1 MVDQKA
7 SSDEACTKKQKAQY
21 INSVKV
27 ATEKMQRQ
35 NKASLAEITRQ
46 QSTSVMMKSRPTRIL
61 PIFYVTG
68 PLTSEREIKL
78 DVTEMN
84 MLRRRMVQREKQIL
98 RKENSRYFSQ
108 PVSWPRRTD

>member
-1 MVDQKA
+1 MSVLAKWLTRKPPLTKHVQ
-7 SSDEACTKKQKAQY
+7 KKQKAQY

-84 MLRRRMVQREKQIL
+84 MLRRRNVG
-98 RKENSRYFSQ
+98 S
-108 PVSWPRRTD
+108 T